1 MSNLP
6 QFKDIELSD
15 KEWADPLLAVSDYRA
30 TEYCFTSLYRFF
42 GTRIARWKDWLLIRS
57 DGEEGC
63 ANYIFPAGS
72 GDIAEVLD
80 TMEEDAARIGRRPV
94 LWTVAD
100 VKARLEEMFPSRY
113 EFSPVRRSFDYLY
126 ETEKMVSLSGKK
138 YQPKRNFISRF
149 KAQNPGWT
157 YESIRPDGDPE
168 LCRRQ
173 IEECRTMTDE
183 WCALNGC
190 IHNESMQME
199 ACAVRK
205 ALEDFVPLRLCGG
218 MLRSGGRL
226 VAYTL
231 GERLNSDTFIVH
243 VEKAFSDVTGAYP
256 MINTAPSSST
266 RRPACSTSTGRTTP
280 GTRACARP
288 SCPTIRHICW
298 KNIWQFRDKCF
309 SLQPIFK
316 NRWVYIN
323 EKN

>member
-6 QFKDIELSD
+6 EFKDIELSD

-30 TEYCFTSLYRFF
+30 TEYCFTSLYIWARLF

-100 VKARLEEMFPSRY
+100 VKARLEEMFPGRY

-126 ETEKMVSLSGKK
+126 EREKMVSLAGKK

-149 KAQNPGWT
+149 KAQNPGWI

-256 MINTAPSSST
+256 MINRTFLEHEAAGLQYVNREDDAGDEGLRKAKLSYH
-266 RRPACSTSTGRTTP
+266 PAYM
-280 GTRACARP
+280 
-288 SCPTIRHICW
+288 
-298 KNIWQFRDKCF
+298 
-309 SLQPIFK
+309 L
-316 NRWVYIN
+316 
-323 EKN
+323 EKYLAVPR

>member
-6 QFKDIELSD
+6 QFKDIELND

-30 TEYCFTSLYRFF
+30 TEYCFTSLYIWARFF
-42 GTRIARWKDWLLIRS
+42 GTRIAKWKDWLLIRS

-72 GDIAEVLD
+72 GDIREVLGI
-80 TMEEDAARIGRRPV
+80 MEEDAANIGRRMV
-94 LWTVAD
+94 LWTTAEV
-100 VKARLEEMFPSRY
+100 RNRIEEALPGHY
-113 EFSPVRRSFDYLY
+113 GFSPIRRSFDYIY
-126 ETEKMVSLSGKK
+126 ETGKMISLSGKK

-149 KAQNPGWT
+149 KTQNPDWT
-157 YESIRPDGDPE
+157 YESICPDGDPE

-173 IEECRTMTDE
+173 LEECRAMTDE

-190 IHNESMQME
+190 IHDESMQME

-205 ALEDFVPLRLCGG
+205 ALEDFIPLKLRGG
-218 MLRSGGRL
+218 MLRAGGRL

-256 MINTAPSSST
+256 MISRTFLEHEAAGLQYVNREDDAGDEGLRKAKLSWN
-266 RRPACSTSTGRTTP
+266 PAYM
-280 GTRACARP
+280 
-288 SCPTIRHICW
+288 
-298 KNIWQFRDKCF
+298 
-309 SLQPIFK
+309 L
-316 NRWVYIN
+316 
-323 EKN
+323 EKYLAVPQ

>member
-1 MSNLP
+1 MSNLL

-30 TEYCFTSLYRFF
+30 TEYCFTSLYIWARFF

-57 DGEEGC
+57 DGEESC

-72 GDIAEVLD
+72 GDIREILGI
-80 TMEEDAARIGRRPV
+80 MEEDAANIGRRMV
-94 LWTVAD
+94 LWTTAEVRD
-100 VKARLEEMFPSRY
+100 RIEEALPGHY
-113 EFSPVRRSFDYLY
+113 GFSPIRRSFDYLY
-126 ETEKMVSLSGKK
+126 ETEKMVSLAGKK

-173 IEECRTMTDE
+173 IEECRTM
-183 WCALNGC
+183 
-190 IHNESMQME
+190 S
-199 ACAVRK
+199 
-205 ALEDFVPLRLCGG
+205 GG

-256 MINTAPSSST
+256 MINRTFLEHEAAGLQYVNREDDAGDEGLRKAKLSYH
-266 RRPACSTSTGRTTP
+266 PAYM
-280 GTRACARP
+280 
-288 SCPTIRHICW
+288 
-298 KNIWQFRDKCF
+298 
-309 SLQPIFK
+309 L
-316 NRWVYIN
+316 
-323 EKN
+323 EKYLAVPR